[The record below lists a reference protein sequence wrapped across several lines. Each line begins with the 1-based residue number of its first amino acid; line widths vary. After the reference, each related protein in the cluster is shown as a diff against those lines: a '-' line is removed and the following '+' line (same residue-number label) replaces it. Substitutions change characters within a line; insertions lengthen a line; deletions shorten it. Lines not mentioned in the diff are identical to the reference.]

1 MSRVSPFFQSSI
13 LFCLTAATIPL
24 LLGFFG
30 SLHPAFDSLGHFR
43 VHLAIIVAILA
54 LPLLATTYLVQALSA
69 LVFAVA
75 AFSTTTDTLNLI
87 GLKPVHAAFE
97 AKPVDRAVYRLLQI
111 NLRFDN
117 RTPEKVL
124 SLIGRTTPDVVTLDE
139 VSAMWDGKLDLL
151 KSAYP
156 YRVTC
161 PRPNGVFGAAILSR
175 RPFVEGKESHCFE
188 RGALA
193 TASVDF
199 AGAEIDVAAIHLG
212 WPWPFEQARQIAL
225 LSPSIA
231 SLAPTTILAGDL
243 NATPWSAA
251 AHNIADAGGLTLMPS
266 VGATWLFLQLPDSM
280 RFAGL
285 PIDNVFSKGDVL
297 IHSAER
303 LESVGS
309 DHLPVLVEFSIK
321 PGNDRPDE
329 EDETA
334 TVSAEQLRG

>member
-1 MSRVSPFFQSSI
+1 MSRVPPFFQSLI

-43 VHLAIIVAILA
+43 VHLAVVVAIFA
-54 LPLLATTYLVQALSA
+54 LPLLATTYLVQAFSA
-69 LVFAVA
+69 LVFAIA

-97 AKPVDRAVYRLLQI
+97 AKPADRAVYRLLQI

-161 PRPNGVFGAAILSR
+161 PRPNGVFGAAIISR
-175 RPFVEGKESHCFE
+175 RPFAEGKETHCFE

-193 TASVDF
+193 TATVDF
-199 AGAEIDVAAIHLG
+199 AGSEIDVAAIHLG

-231 SLAPTTILAGDL
+231 SLAPSTIVAGDL

-251 AHNIADAGGLTLMPS
+251 ARNIADAGGLTLMPS
-266 VGATWLFLQLPDSM
+266 VGATWLFLQLPDSL

-285 PIDNVFSKGDVL
+285 PIDNVFSKGHIL

-303 LESVGS
+303 LEGVGS

-321 PGNDRPDE
+321 PGNDQPNE
-329 EDETA
+329 ENETA